1 MQEENKSLNKWNNKE
16 KIILIKKKNWERSP
30 EKKLKKVL
38 KNINKYRNFTKII
51 IIFYSLFI
59 LCSEAAKDIQ

>member
-38 KNINKYRNFTKII
+38 KNKFIYLKNSKYKSIKI
-51 IIFYSLFI
+51 
-59 LCSEAAKDIQ
+59 